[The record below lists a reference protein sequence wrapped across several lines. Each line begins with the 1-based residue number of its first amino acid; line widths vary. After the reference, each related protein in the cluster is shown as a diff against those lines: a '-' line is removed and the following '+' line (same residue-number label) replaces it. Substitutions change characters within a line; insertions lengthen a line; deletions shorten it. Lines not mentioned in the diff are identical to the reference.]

1 MVALTAWRE
10 HGVPAVVT
18 RSFNHIGPGQS
29 PAFAAAS
36 FARQLALIEAGLA
49 SPTIAVGNLAAERD
63 LSDVRDTVRAYIAL
77 MTRGVPGSCYNVCSG
92 RAVAV
97 QALLDGLRARIRVP
111 VDVAIDP
118 ARMRPVDTPVIV
130 GSHARLTR
138 DTGWTPAI
146 PLDETLDAL
155 LDYWRE
161 QVRAGTA

>member
-1 MVALTAWRE
+1 M
-10 HGVPAVVT
+10 
-18 RSFNHIGPGQS
+18 
-29 PAFAAAS
+29 
-36 FARQLALIEAGLA
+36 
-49 SPTIAVGNLAAERD
+49 
-63 LSDVRDTVRAYIAL
+63 RDTVRAYIAL
-77 MTRGVPGSCYNVCSG
+77 MARGVPGSCYNVCSG
-92 RAVAV
+92 RAVSV

-111 VDVAIDP
+111 VEVAVDP

-155 LDYWRE
+155 LAYWRE

>member
-1 MVALTAWRE
+1 M
-10 HGVPAVVT
+10 
-18 RSFNHIGPGQS
+18 S
-29 PAFAAAS
+29 
-36 FARQLALIEAGLA
+36 
-49 SPTIAVGNLAAERD
+49 
-63 LSDVRDTVRAYIAL
+63 
-77 MTRGVPGSCYNVCSG
+77 
-92 RAVAV
+92 V

-111 VDVAIDP
+111 VEVAIDP